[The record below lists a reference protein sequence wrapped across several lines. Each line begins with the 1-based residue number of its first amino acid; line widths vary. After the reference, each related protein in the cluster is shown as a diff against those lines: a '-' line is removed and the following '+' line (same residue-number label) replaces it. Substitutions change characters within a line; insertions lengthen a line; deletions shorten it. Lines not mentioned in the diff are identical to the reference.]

1 MPAFYSTDHQR
12 KAGLNKVVYS
22 IAFPIQVYK
31 KLPRKTIWQSF
42 FLSLESQPMMRGI
55 GKHIRRLAAQNLEL
69 NLLAI
74 LIGTIGGFGAL
85 LFRYLLFFI
94 NDLSFFHKSSI
105 HFITPLI
112 NHAGW
117 TVLIIPAAGGLIVGL
132 ITYYFAPETKGHG
145 VPEVMEAMAR
155 HGGRIRPRVAL
166 AKVVASGV
174 CIGTGGSAGRE
185 GPIVQIGSAAG
196 STIGQWLK
204 LSSSDIRVLVGCG
217 AAAGIAATFNAPLA
231 GVLFSIELILLEL
244 KTRSFVPLVI
254 ASTFATIISR
264 IFLGA
269 EPMIRVPPYQFRSPY
284 ELVLYLFL
292 GLFAAL
298 VGYIEIVSLYGT
310 ESVFDRMKIHPIL
323 KPALGG
329 LLLGAIALWLPN
341 ILGTGYS
348 TVGEVVNLQL
358 GNGGLSLLGF
368 FVLLMV
374 AKIVAL
380 SLTLGS
386 GGSGGVFAPSLF
398 IGAAFGGAFGVIV
411 NMLFPAMSAPYPAY
425 ALVGMAAVF
434 SATSR
439 ASLTSIVMLFEM
451 TRNYNIIL
459 PLMFACVVADVAA
472 WLLYPDT
479 IYTKKLSL
487 RGVRVDQDLGFNVLR
502 TRFVSDAMTRKV
514 QSVPQSLPVEKVQ
527 EEILQ
532 TGHQGFP
539 VVDKDGR
546 LLGIIT
552 GKDVIQAMKDDPKL
566 PAITVAHHQ
575 LAVTYPDETLD
586 DAWERMGELGIGH
599 LPVVSRNDPSK
610 IVGFITKGDIAH
622 FARPT

>member
-1 MPAFYSTDHQR
+1 MMVRLTGRIH
-12 KAGLNKVVYS
+12 KVIV
-22 IAFPIQVYK
+22 
-31 KLPRKTIWQSF
+31 
-42 FLSLESQPMMRGI
+42 
-55 GKHIRRLAAQNLEL
+55 QNLKL
-69 NLLAI
+69 NLLAV
-74 LIGTIGGFGAL
+74 LVGVIGGFGAL
-85 LFRYLLFFI
+85 LFRYLIFFI
-94 NDLSFFHKSSI
+94 NDLSFFHKPSV

-155 HGGRIRPRVAL
+155 RGGRIRPRVAI
-166 AKVVASGV
+166 AKVLASGV

-204 LSSSDIRVLVGCG
+204 LPSSDLRVLVGCG
-217 AAAGIAATFNAPLA
+217 ATAGIAATFNAPLA

-244 KTRSFVPLVI
+244 KTRSFVPLAI
-254 ASTFATIISR
+254 SSTFATIISR
-264 IFLGA
+264 VFIGA

-292 GLFAAL
+292 GLFAAGI
-298 VGYIEIVSLYGT
+298 GYIEIVSLYGT
-310 ESVFDRMKIHPIL
+310 EDLFDRLKVHPVV
-323 KPALGG
+323 KPAIGG

-341 ILGTGYS
+341 VLGTGYS
-348 TVGEVVNLQL
+348 TVGEIVNLQL
-358 GNGGLSLLGF
+358 GSGGLNLLGF
-368 FVLLMV
+368 LILLMV

-380 SLTLGS
+380 SITLGS

-398 IGAAFGGAFGVIV
+398 IGAAFGGAFGVMV
-411 NMLFPAMSAPYPAY
+411 NMIFPATSAPYPAY

-434 SATSR
+434 SAVSR

-479 IYTKKLSL
+479 IYTRKLVR
-487 RGVRVDQDLGFNVLR
+487 RGVRIDQDLGFNVLK
-502 TRFVSDAMTRKV
+502 TRFVADAMTRAV
-514 QSVPQSLPVEKVQ
+514 ETVPQDLPVEEVQ
-527 EEILQ
+527 DKILK

-539 VVDKDGR
+539 VVDENGR

-552 GKDVIQAMKDDPKL
+552 GRDVMKAMEKDPKL
-566 PAITVAHHQ
+566 PAITVAHHR
-575 LAVTYPDETLD
+575 LAVAYPDETLD
-586 DAWERMGELGIGH
+586 DVWKRMGELGIGR
-599 LPVVSRNDPSK
+599 LPVVLRSDPSK
-610 IVGFITKGDIAH
+610 LVGIITKGDIAR
-622 FARPT
+622 FARAM